1 MDTPHWRPHLHPY
14 RHVLSIP
21 RFCFSWQL
29 PRASN
34 KKKKKNRQNLQCD
47 RPMKTMTTMIKQCLT
62 RGSHRRPASD
72 SPDNRQLVSC
82 NCRQG
87 SLQSLLPNTPPFP
100 RPHAFLHSCH
110 FCVMNRRLKQLLYAR
125 MELQLRQRLSMAW
138 RWGWRLG
145 MGMAMEMCQGW
156 GDSTGCHYE

>member
-14 RHVLSIP
+14 RHVLSVP
-21 RFCFSWQL
+21 RFSFSWQL

-34 KKKKKNRQNLQCD
+34 KKRKRRKNRQDLQCD
-47 RPMKTMTTMIKQCLT
+47 RPMKTMTTTTTMIKQCLT

-87 SLQSLLPNTPPFP
+87 SLQPLLPNGFDPPLIP
-100 RPHAFLHSCH
+100 SCTLAISVLWIADLNS
-110 FCVMNRRLKQLLYAR
+110 FCM
-125 MELQLRQRLSMAW
+125 
-138 RWGWRLG
+138 WGWNCSWARDWAWHG
-145 MGMAMEMCQGW
+145 DGVAHGDVPG